1 MKSIT
6 DYIKE
11 SATQEFNKKPKK
23 TNDVNTFDVNVL
35 MKDWFEHVSLDNF
48 LTYIED
54 TITRSN
60 KGDKNIDF
68 DVHRGIKFKD
78 GYFDIEI
85 TQKGGKDANFRIY
98 FADKKLEG
106 STATLARNSQMK
118 TINKD
123 TNVFDRSADASDTAK
138 VILNFIKENID
149 LIERKQFH

>member
-11 SATQEFNKKPKK
+11 SATQEFDKQPKK
-23 TNDVNTFDVNVL
+23 TDNDTFTVNVS

-68 DVHRGIKFKD
+68 DVHHGIKFKD

-85 TQKGGKDANFRIY
+85 TQSGGKDANFRIY

-106 STATLARNSQMK
+106 STATLARNGQMK
-118 TINKD
+118 TIDKD
-123 TNVFDRSADASDTAK
+123 TNVFDRSDDVRDAAE

>member
-11 SATQEFNKKPKK
+11 SATQEFDKKPKK
-23 TNDVNTFDVNVL
+23 TNNADTFDVNVS

-48 LTYIED
+48 LIYIED
-54 TITRSN
+54 TITCSN
-60 KGDKNIDF
+60 KGDKNTDF

-106 STATLARNSQMK
+106 STATLARNGQMK
-118 TINKD
+118 AINKD
-123 TNVFDRSADASDTAK
+123 TNVFDRSADVRDAAE

-149 LIERKQFH
+149 LIERKQVH